1 MSPASGDMSLYNYST
16 MNTLFSFILVLG
28 LLIFVHEFGH
38 FLFAKLFGVRVLKF
52 SLGFGPKLIGK
63 VIGETEYVISAFPL
77 GGFVK
82 MFGENPD
89 EQQVS
94 NEDRKG
100 SFAHKPVWQRFM
112 VVFAGPLFN
121 LLFSVVLFF
130 MVFTFVGIPT
140 SVDTTR
146 IGKVTENSPAALAG
160 MQADDI
166 IVQID
171 NKETTTWLDVLE
183 AVKSSEG
190 KPINVGVQR
199 GEENLTLEIIPAI
212 DAVKNVFGEE
222 VEKRYMIGIMKADEL
237 TYEKSGIV
245 GAFKGACLQTW
256 MYISLTAMGFMKIV
270 QQVVPASEL
279 GGPILI
285 AQIAGE
291 QMKAGWLN
299 LIYFMSL
306 LSVNLGILNL
316 LPIPVLDGGHLVFL
330 TIEGIRRKP
339 MNERAQIVA
348 QQVGIG
354 LLGTLMIFVF
364 YNDIVRLFH

>member
-1 MSPASGDMSLYNYST
+1 MT
-16 MNTLFSFILVLG
+16 TLFSFILVLG
-28 LLIFVHEFGH
+28 LLIFVHELGH

-52 SLGFGPKLIGK
+52 SLGFGPKVAGK
-63 VIGETEYVISAFPL
+63 VVGETEYVISAFPL

-89 EQQVS
+89 EQQIAP
-94 NEDRKG
+94 EDKKV

-112 VVFAGPLFN
+112 VVLAGPLFN
-121 LLFSVVLFF
+121 LLFAVVLFF
-130 MVFTFVGIPT
+130 MVFTTVGVPT
-140 SVDTTR
+140 AVDTTR
-146 IGKVTENSPAALAG
+146 IGKVNENSPAAVAG
-160 MQADDI
+160 MQTDDVI
-166 IVQID
+166 LAINGEKTVG
-171 NKETTTWLDVLE
+171 WLDVLE
-183 AVKSSEG
+183 GVKSSEG
-190 KPINVGVQR
+190 QPVEVLIER
-199 GEENLTLEIIPAI
+199 GGEQIALEIVPAI
-212 DAVKNVFGEE
+212 DTVRNVFGEE
-222 VEKRYMIGIMKADEL
+222 VEQRFMIGIMKADEL
-237 TYEKSGIV
+237 TYEKSSILE
-245 GAFKGACLQTW
+245 ALQNACMQTW
-256 MYISLTAMGFMKIV
+256 MYISLTVLGFIKII
-270 QQVVPASEL
+270 QQVVPASEI

-330 TIEGIRRKP
+330 TIEGLRRKP

-364 YNDIVRLFH
+364 YNDIVRLFD

>member
-1 MSPASGDMSLYNYST
+1 
-16 MNTLFSFILVLG
+16 MNTVFSFILVLG

-52 SLGFGPKLIGK
+52 SLGFGPRVVGK

-89 EQQVS
+89 EKEIAS
-94 NEDRKG
+94 EDRKA
-100 SFAHKPVWQRFM
+100 SFAYKPVWQRFL
-112 VVFAGPLFN
+112 VVLAGPLFN
-121 LLFSVVLFF
+121 LLFSIVLFF
-130 MVFTFVGIPT
+130 MVFSFVGVPT
-140 SVDTTR
+140 SVDSTR
-146 IGKVTENSPAALAG
+146 VGKVTENSPAALAG
-160 MQADDI
+160 FQSDDVI
-166 IVQID
+166 LSID
-171 NKETTTWLDVLE
+171 NKETVSWMDVLE
-183 AVKSSEG
+183 AVKNSKG
-190 KPINVGVQR
+190 KPISVVVKR
-199 GEENLTLEIIPAI
+199 GDERVTLEVVPAI
-212 DAVKNVFGEE
+212 DTVKNVFGEE
-222 VEKRYMIGIMKADEL
+222 VEQRFMIGIMKADDL
-237 TYEKSGIV
+237 TYEKSTLL
-245 GAFKGACLQTW
+245 GALQSACLQTW
-256 MYISLTAMGFMKIV
+256 MYISLTVMGFVKII
-270 QQVVPASEL
+270 QQVVPASEI

-299 LIYFMSL
+299 LIYFISL

-330 TIEGIRRKP
+330 TIEGLRRKP
-339 MNERAQIVA
+339 MNERAQIIA

>member
-1 MSPASGDMSLYNYST
+1 MT
-16 MNTLFSFILVLG
+16 TLFSFILVLG
-28 LLIFVHEFGH
+28 LLIFVHELGH
-38 FLFAKLFGVRVLKF
+38 FIFAKLFGVRVLKF
-52 SLGFGPKLIGK
+52 SLGFGPRVAGK
-63 VIGETEYVISAFPL
+63 VIGDTEYVISAFPL

-89 EQQVS
+89 DQQIAS
-94 NEDRKG
+94 EDRDV

-112 VVFAGPLFN
+112 VVLAGPLFN
-121 LLFSVVLFF
+121 LVFSVVLFF

-140 SVDTTR
+140 AVDTTR
-146 IGKVTENSPAALAG
+146 IGKVNENSPAALAG
-160 MQADDI
+160 MQTDDVI
-166 IVQID
+166 LSID
-171 NKETTTWLDVLE
+171 NRETIGWLDVLE

-190 KPINVGVQR
+190 KPISVVVLR
-199 GEENLTLEIIPAI
+199 GSERLTLEILPAI
-212 DAVKNVFGEE
+212 DTVKNVFGEE
-222 VEKRYMIGIMKADEL
+222 VETRFMIGIMKADEL
-237 TYEKSGIV
+237 TYEKSNIL
-245 GAFKGACLQTW
+245 GAFQSACLQTW
-256 MYISLTAMGFMKIV
+256 MYISLTVMGFIKIV
-270 QQVVPASEL
+270 QQVVPASEI

-330 TIEGIRRKP
+330 TIEGVRRKP
-339 MNERAQIVA
+339 MNERAQIIA

-354 LLGTLMIFVF
+354 LLGSLMIFVF

>member
-1 MSPASGDMSLYNYST
+1 
-16 MNTLFSFILVLG
+16 MNTIFSFILVLG
-28 LLIFVHEFGH
+28 LLIFVHELGH

-52 SLGFGPKLIGK
+52 SLGFGPRVVGK
-63 VIGETEYVISAFPL
+63 VIGETEYIISALPL
-77 GGFVK
+77 GGYVK

-89 EQQVS
+89 DQQVTDADK
-94 NEDRKG
+94 NG

-112 VVFAGPLFN
+112 VVLAGPLFN

-130 MVFTFVGIPT
+130 LVYSFVGIPT
-140 SVDTTR
+140 ALDTTR
-146 IGKVTENSPAALAG
+146 IGKVNENSPAAVAG
-160 MQADDI
+160 LQTGDVILRIDD
-166 IVQID
+166 
-171 NKETTTWLDVLE
+171 KETIGWLDVLE
-183 AVKSSEG
+183 AVKNSG
-190 KPINVGVQR
+190 GNPVDVVVQR
-199 GEENLTLEIIPAI
+199 GGERVNVVIVPAI
-212 DAVKNVFGEE
+212 DAVRNVFGEE

-237 TYEKSGIV
+237 TYQESTLLE
-245 GAFKGACLQTW
+245 ALQSACRQTW
-256 MYISLTAMGFMKIV
+256 MYISLTVLGFIKII
-270 QQVVPASEL
+270 QQVVPASEI

-316 LPIPVLDGGHLVFL
+316 LPIPVLDGGHLLFL
-330 TIEGIRRKP
+330 TIEGVRRKP

-354 LLGTLMIFVF
+354 LLATLMIFVF

>member
-1 MSPASGDMSLYNYST
+1 
-16 MNTLFSFILVLG
+16 MNTIFSFILVLG
-28 LLIFVHEFGH
+28 LLIFVHELGH

-52 SLGFGPKLIGK
+52 SLGFGPKVAGK

-89 EQQVS
+89 DLEETS
-94 NEDRKG
+94 EDRDV
-100 SFAHKPVWQRFM
+100 SFAHKVVWQRFLI
-112 VVFAGPLFN
+112 VLAGPLFN
-121 LLFSVVLFF
+121 LLFSVLLFF

-140 SVDTTR
+140 AVDTTR
-146 IGKVTENSPAALAG
+146 VGTVTENSPAALAG
-160 MQADDI
+160 MQAEDI
-166 IVQID
+166 ILQID
-171 NKETTTWLDVLE
+171 TKETLSWLDVLE
-183 AVKSSEG
+183 AVKGSGGNSIDI
-190 KPINVGVQR
+190 KVQR
-199 GEENLTLEIIPAI
+199 GTEQLTVEVVPAI
-212 DAVKNVFGEE
+212 DSVKNVFGEE
-222 VEKRYMIGIMKADEL
+222 VEKRFMIGIVKADDL
-237 TYEKSGIV
+237 TFEKSNV
-245 GAFKGACLQTW
+245 FRSLRDALAQTW
-256 MYISLTAMGFMKIV
+256 MYIYLTVMGFIKII
-270 QQVVPASEL
+270 QNVVPASEI

-299 LIYFMSL
+299 LIYFMGL

-330 TIEGIRRKP
+330 TIEGLRRKP
-339 MNERAQIVA
+339 LAERAQIIA

-364 YNDIVRLFH
+364 YNDIVRLFR

>member
-1 MSPASGDMSLYNYST
+1 MT
-16 MNTLFSFILVLG
+16 TLFSFILVLG
-28 LLIFVHEFGH
+28 LLIFVHELGH

-52 SLGFGPKLIGK
+52 SLGFGPRVAGK

-77 GGFVK
+77 GGYVK

-89 EQQVS
+89 EQQIAP
-94 NEDRKG
+94 EDRKG
-100 SFAHKPVWQRFM
+100 SFAHKTVWQRFM
-112 VVFAGPLFN
+112 VVLAGPVFN

-130 MVFTFVGIPT
+130 LVFTFVGIPT

-146 IGKVTENSPAALAG
+146 IGKVNEGSPAALAG
-160 MQADDI
+160 MQVDDVI
-166 IVQID
+166 LRIG
-171 NKETTTWLDVLE
+171 NTETTAWLDVLE
-183 AVKSSEG
+183 AVKASDG
-190 KPINVGVQR
+190 KEIPVLVQR
-199 GEENLTLEIIPAI
+199 GTEQLTIRLTPAI
-212 DAVKNVFGEE
+212 DTVKNVFGEE
-222 VEKRYMIGIMKADEL
+222 VEQRFMIGIMKADEL
-237 TYEKSGIV
+237 TYDKSTLI
-245 GAFKGACLQTW
+245 GALQSACMQTW
-256 MYISLTAMGFMKIV
+256 MYISLTVMGFVKII
-270 QQVVPASEL
+270 QQVVPASEI

-330 TIEGIRRKP
+330 TIEGLRKKP
-339 MNERAQIVA
+339 MNERAQIIA
-348 QQVGIG
+348 QQIGIG
-354 LLGTLMIFVF
+354 LLGSLMIFVF